1 MTGTLSFLSSAQRRL
16 PALLLRWYEG
26 HRRDLPWRGVG
37 DAYRVVVSEFM
48 LQQTQVDTVIPYYQR
63 FLEAFP
69 TIQALALA
77 PLSAVLK
84 AWEGLGYYAR
94 ARNLH
99 RAAQEVVSRFG
110 GRIPE
115 DRERV
120 AGLPGFGPYTTA
132 AVLSIAFNQ
141 DLAAVDGNV
150 IRVLSRV
157 FGIDGDVTLPGTKA
171 QIADL
176 AQALL
181 LPGRAGDYNQALME
195 LGALVCRPKDPACET
210 CPLKGMCAARALGDP
225 ERWPVKGA
233 RRPRPHYEEA
243 VGVVQRKDGCY
254 LIARRPEQ
262 GLLGGLW
269 ELPGGRCEGGERLGD
284 CCARGVREEVGA
296 VVRVMERFR
305 SVKHAYTH
313 FSVDIHAFRCV
324 YVSGR
329 TRPVR
334 CAEVAWVR
342 PEEMGAYAFSRAH
355 RRLTEG
361 LVKDGGEDFFACG
374 LFSKGER

>member
-1 MTGTLSFLSSAQRRL
+1 MTAPFLSSAQRRL
-16 PALLLRWYEG
+16 PALLLRWYKG

-48 LQQTQVDTVIPYYQR
+48 LQQTQVDTVIPYYRR

-69 TIQALALA
+69 DVQALALA

-99 RAAQEVVSRFG
+99 RAAQEIVSRFG

-141 DLAAVDGNV
+141 DCAAVDGNV
-150 IRVLSRV
+150 VRVLCRV
-157 FGIDGDVTLPGTKA
+157 FGIEGDVTLPGTKA

-181 LPGRAGDYNQALME
+181 PGGRAGDYNQALME
-195 LGALVCRPKDPACET
+195 LGALVCRPRGPVCEA
-210 CPLKGMCAARALGDP
+210 CPLNGVCVARASGDP
-225 ERWPVKGA
+225 ERLPVKA
-233 RRPRPHYEEA
+233 LRRPRPHYEEA
-243 VGVVQRKDGCY
+243 VGVVGRRDGRY
-254 LIARRPEQ
+254 LIARRPER

-269 ELPGGRCEGGERLGD
+269 ELPGGRCERGEPLGD
-284 CCARGVREEVGA
+284 CCVRGVREEVGV
-296 VVRVMERFR
+296 VVRVLERFR
-305 SVKHAYTH
+305 SVKHVYTH
-313 FSVDIHAFRCV
+313 FSVVIHAFICT

-329 TRPVR
+329 IRPAG

-342 PEEMGAYAFSRAH
+342 LEEMGAYAFSRAH
-355 RRLTEG
+355 RRLTDA
-361 LVKDGGEDFFACG
+361 LVQDRGEDLFARAA
-374 LFSKGER
+374 SPKGKR

>member
-1 MTGTLSFLSSAQRRL
+1 MPPALLSSARHRL
-16 PALLLRWYEG
+16 PALLLKWYEG

-48 LQQTQVDTVIPYYQR
+48 LQQTQVDTVIPYYRR

-69 TIQALALA
+69 DVQALSCA

-99 RAAQEVVSRFG
+99 RAAQEIVSRFG

-115 DRERV
+115 DREMV

-141 DLAAVDGNV
+141 DCAAVDGNV
-150 IRVLSRV
+150 TRVLCRA
-157 FGIDGDVTLPGTKA
+157 FGIGEDVTLPGTKA
-171 QIADL
+171 RVADL

-181 LPGRAGDYNQALME
+181 PHGRAGDYNQAMME
-195 LGALVCRPKDPACET
+195 LGALICRPKVPVCEA
-210 CPLKGMCAARALGDP
+210 CPLKGVCVARASGDP
-225 ERWPVKGA
+225 ERLPVKA
-233 RRPRPHYEEA
+233 LRQARPHYEEVVGA
-243 VGVVQRKDGCY
+243 VKRKDGRF
-254 LIARRPEQ
+254 LIAQRPER

-269 ELPGGRCEGGERLGD
+269 ELPGGRLERGETLGD
-284 CCARGVREEVGA
+284 CCVRGVREEVGA
-296 VVRVMERFR
+296 EVRVMERFR

-313 FSVDIHAFRCV
+313 FSVTIHAFCCT

-329 TRPVR
+329 VWPVR
-334 CAEVAWVR
+334 CAEVAWVQ
-342 PEEMGAYAFSRAH
+342 PEELGAYAFSRAH
-355 RRLTEG
+355 RRLTDGLTKNEGEG
-361 LVKDGGEDFFACG
+361 LFAYG
-374 LFSKGER
+374 LSPEVDR